1 MLIFDFGMSLFANLL
16 EAMFCK
22 FRGLFCLSGDKGK
35 KVVLKG
41 KLIRQ
46 TKAMKIVNTLLDVMF
61 PRYCLI
67 CDQIIYGQERFMCL
81 LCESGVPLGYYQL
94 QSENPVEK
102 TFWGRCKIEGAS
114 AYMRYR
120 SDSRYS
126 NLIKNI
132 KYDDG
137 VDLAQNLGN
146 LYGNW
151 IKSDKNHIDFD
162 CLVPVPL
169 HPKKMRK
176 RGYNQS
182 EEIAKGLSKSFGLPI
197 NNDLL
202 LRDHFADS
210 QTKKGRFS
218 RWENTQGQYKFG
230 SIQSEIKH
238 LVLVDDV
245 ITTGATIESCIREI
259 HKHMDVKI
267 SVLALGFT
275 Q

>member
-1 MLIFDFGMSLFANLL
+1 M
-16 EAMFCK
+16 
-22 FRGLFCLSGDKGK
+22 
-35 KVVLKG
+35 
-41 KLIRQ
+41 KL
-46 TKAMKIVNTLLDVMF
+46 VNTILDVMF

-81 LCESGVPLGYYQL
+81 ICESGIPMGYYQL
-94 QSENPVEK
+94 GSQNPVEK
-102 TFWGRCKIEGAS
+102 TFWGRCKVESAS

-120 SDSRYS
+120 SDSKYS

-137 VDLAQNLGN
+137 IELAIDLGN
-146 LYGNW
+146 LFGNW
-151 IKSDKNHIDFD
+151 IKSDGLTDFD

-169 HPKKMRK
+169 HPKKMHR

-197 NNDLL
+197 INDLL

-210 QTKKGRFS
+210 QTKKSRFY
-218 RWENTQGQYKFG
+218 RWENTQGQYRFG
-230 SIQSEIKH
+230 NFNNGLKH

-259 HKHMDVKI
+259 HKNIDVKI